1 MNRNARR
8 FRVDIGLAYLV
19 EAIADVLQESQGSGE
34 NSLLVETI
42 KERAGFRNT
51 PFINQVVRG
60 VLNHMKQDGIVD
72 VADDDEGY
80 QVWRLLD
87 V

>member
-1 MNRNARR
+1 MHRNARR

-19 EAIADVLQESQGSGE
+19 EAIADVLQESQESRE
-34 NSLLVETI
+34 DPLRVETI
-42 KERAGFRNT
+42 KERAGFRDT
-51 PFINQVVRG
+51 PLINQVVRG

-80 QVWRLLD
+80 QVWRLSD